1 MTKFGMSEEL
11 GLVAYGDDEE
21 EVFIGRD
28 LAHSRGYAEETASK
42 IDNEVKRI
50 VDECYKNARDIINE
64 HKDILEKCAKLLIE
78 KEKITQEEFENLF
91 DEKSKAAIE

>member
-1 MTKFGMSEEL
+1 M
-11 GLVAYGDDEE
+11 
-21 EVFIGRD
+21 
-28 LAHSRGYAEETASK
+28 
-42 IDNEVKRI
+42 KRI